1 MEQEMKTREV
11 AEHLE
16 GCLESRSRVNGQILR
31 DFVLGIS
38 GGGNPV
44 SELLEER
51 KVTGEQLGKVV
62 LAVNRVLNDSEYAE
76 LDPEGEV
83 VSMLR
88 KVLMGMHMA
97 DILQLYSPEFVINGL
112 QGGLGVSCMVVDVL
126 AAKADEDATVE
137 LMRGT
142 LVMTVLLKRLFCSD
156 CGVEFE
162 SRCENLIKV
171 LAASRSPVA
180 SGMLLGREFC
190 EFYKSVKMQR
200 GSKVFTLMDYILLL
214 LPAGIRSR
222 TSIPKDIYVFSKSEC
237 GLTDTL
243 DEYLYVQYYV
253 KLVALLANTFD
264 ENIFVNSKPVL
275 RELVS
280 QYHISKQDEDR
291 SLYSYA
297 IVELVL
303 TLSTADVLPIQTFTR
318 DLIDDYELFK
328 PDNFDLELQADFRL
342 LRDINPNILP
352 SEFYV
357 NTLQDVSLLSK
368 KYFDIT
374 INLIASE
381 EMFGKMAP
389 VLTSK
394 AITGLPFDF
403 LHTLIFR
410 LTCFPYGIHHLIH
423 QLPTIVSN
431 HLVSSTNVTET
442 NILKLKT
449 DSLYNLL
456 NSDEDLEMFHDGLST
471 AYAEITGKIP
481 RRNNNAQILN
491 EST

>member
-1 MEQEMKTREV
+1 MEQETKTREV
-11 AEHLE
+11 IEHLE
-16 GCLESRSRVNGQILR
+16 ECLESRSRVNGQILR
-31 DFVLGIS
+31 DFVLEMF
-38 GGGNPV
+38 GGGNTV
-44 SELLEER
+44 SESLEKG
-51 KVTGEQLGKVV
+51 KVTGEQLGRIV
-62 LAVNRVLNDSEYAE
+62 LAVNNVLNDSKYAE

-88 KVLMGMHMA
+88 QVLMGMRMA

-112 QGGLGVSCMVVDVL
+112 QGGTGVSCMVVDVL
-126 AAKADEDATVE
+126 AAKADEEATVE

-171 LAASRSPVA
+171 LVASGSPVA

-190 EFYKSVKMQR
+190 EFYRTVKTQR
-200 GSKVFTLMDYILLL
+200 GSKIFTLMDYILLL
-214 LPAGIRSR
+214 LPAGVRSR
-222 TSIPKDIYVFSKSEC
+222 TAIPKDVYIFSKSEC
-237 GLTDTL
+237 GLAGTL

-253 KLVALLANTFD
+253 KLAALLADTFD
-264 ENIFVNSKPVL
+264 ESIFANLKFVF

-280 QYHISKQDEDR
+280 QYHISKQDEER

-318 DLIDDYELFK
+318 DLIDDYELFH
-328 PDNFDLELQADFRL
+328 PHNFDLELQADFRL
-342 LRDINPNILP
+342 LRDINPNLLP
-352 SEFYV
+352 SEFYA
-357 NTLQDVSLLSK
+357 NTLQDVPLLSK

-381 EMFGKMAP
+381 EMFTKMAP
-389 VLTSK
+389 VFTSK
-394 AITGLPFDF
+394 AITRLPLDF
-403 LHTLIFR
+403 LHAFVFR
-410 LTCFPYGIHHLIH
+410 LTCFPYGVHHLIH

-431 HLVSSTNVTET
+431 HLVSSTYVTDP

-456 NSDEDLEMFHDGLST
+456 NSDEDLEMFHDGISR
-471 AYAEITGKIP
+471 AHAEITGKIP
-481 RRNNNAQILN
+481 KRNNTSQILN
-491 EST
+491 DST